1 MNNKPSNKL
10 FSWYYTTII
19 VVVLITGIVATVWTY
34 RSVSYNAKKNLLVNI
49 SSVAGAFDPSDFKSL
64 TGTESDLKNT
74 YYISLKNKLEKI
86 RRLNENVR
94 FIYFW
99 GYREDKIYFMVD
111 SETSSSVDYSPPGQ
125 IYEEATQVEKQ
136 VLLRELP
143 SAIEFNED
151 RWGSW
156 LTALVPIVDGEKV
169 IAVMG
174 VDMSSSKYFENVYTY
189 TLIPIIS
196 TFFVLLLII
205 IGFILRK
212 KEEKYL
218 KLKEDLISIAT
229 HDLRAP
235 LTGISWL
242 VDTILDNKESVKNE
256 ERTNLEDV
264 NKKIKSLIDSVN
276 KILALPNKK
285 DKEK

>member
-1 MNNKPSNKL
+1 MNNKFPNKL
-10 FSWYYTTII
+10 FFWYYISVI
-19 VVVLITGIVATVWTY
+19 FVVLIIGTIATVWTY
-34 RSVSYNAKKNLLVNI
+34 RTVSSNAQKDLLVNV
-49 SSVAGAFDPSDFKSL
+49 SSIAGAFDSSDIKSL
-64 TGTESDLKNT
+64 TGTESDLNNN
-74 YYISLKNKLEKI
+74 YYLSLKNKLEKI
-86 RRLNENVR
+86 RGLNEDIR

-99 GYREDKIYFMVD
+99 GYREGDIYFIAD
-111 SETSSSVDYSPPGQ
+111 SEPSSSSEYSPPGQ

-136 VLLRELP
+136 VLLNDLP
-143 SAIEFNED
+143 SAIEFNSD

-156 LTALVPIVDGEKV
+156 LTALVPIMDQEKV
-169 IAVMG
+169 VAVMG

-189 TLIPIIS
+189 TLIPVAT

-205 IGFILRK
+205 IGFILQK

-218 KLKEDLISIAT
+218 KLKEDLVLIAT

-242 VDTILDNKESVKNE
+242 VDTMLDNKEGIKNE
-256 ERTNLEDV
+256 ERNNLEDV

-276 KILALPNKK
+276 KILDLPDKK
-285 DKEK
+285 DTKK